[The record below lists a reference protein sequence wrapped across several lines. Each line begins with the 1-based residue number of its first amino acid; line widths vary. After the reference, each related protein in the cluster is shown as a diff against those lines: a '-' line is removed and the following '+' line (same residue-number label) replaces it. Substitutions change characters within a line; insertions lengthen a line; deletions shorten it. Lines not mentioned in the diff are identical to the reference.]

1 MRFPVSAFVTGKDG
15 LPLIVK
21 DPNANLDYKIDWTD
35 WLGADTISA
44 STWSIPGTAGGL
56 TVGTSSFTTKIA
68 TVFLSGGTAGQVV
81 RVTNRITTSLGRI
94 DDRSFNVRLV
104 ER

>member
-1 MRFPVSAFVTGKDG
+1 MRFPVSAFVIGKDG

-21 DPNANLDYKIDWTD
+21 DPNANLDYKIDWTE
-35 WLGADTISA
+35 WLGADTISTSA
-44 STWSIPGTAGGL
+44 WSIPGAAGGL
-56 TVGTSSFTTKIA
+56 TIGTDSKTTKIT
-68 TVFLSGGTAGQVV
+68 TVFLSGGTAGQTVLV
-81 RVTNRITTSLGRI
+81 RNRITTAAGRI